1 MCDNRRLVWLNEA
14 LKVITPEGA
23 TQLPDVQ
30 LVMLMT
36 TRKKLKNLPTVDAME
51 VVHGEWTV
59 IEDDYNDDTIYQCS
73 VCKEE
78 FVTIDDTPADG
89 VTINDV
95 SVPVRC
101 RDCKYYKPQ
110 NGSVRWNHKT
120 PYCMRKTVMK
130 VSPDF
135 CSFGE
140 REVK

>member
-1 MCDNRRLVWLNEA
+1 MSETENLVNLLTEFKTPVTLNGEWLCDYT
-14 LKVITPEGA
+14 IP
-23 TQLPDVQ
+23 TQQ
-30 LVMLMT
+30 I
-36 TRKKLKNLPTVDAME
+36 RKKLAVYLIAN
-51 VVHGEWTV
+51 
-59 IEDDYNDDTIYQCS
+59 
-73 VCKEE
+73 
-78 FVTIDDTPADG
+78 G

-95 SVPVRC
+95 PVPVRC

-130 VSPDF
+130 VSPDDF